1 MINERRSHNTGPI
14 QQRSEIIVRRTMEKE
29 TPMKDGLL
37 AGVVVAG
44 AIFVGWIV
52 LRDQPRK
59 DPRRGSG
66 YDGSSGDAGGEGGDH
81 GWFGGHGHSG
91 DHGGSDAG
99 GGDGGGGDGG
109 GGDGG
114 GGGGD

>member
-1 MINERRSHNTGPI
+1 
-14 QQRSEIIVRRTMEKE
+14 MEKE

-66 YDGSSGDAGGEGGDH
+66 YDGSSGEGGDH

>member
-1 MINERRSHNTGPI
+1 LCIA
-14 QQRSEIIVRRTMEKE
+14 QFVRIA
-29 TPMKDGLL
+29 PVKDQLL
-37 AGVVVAG
+37 ALIVVAG
-44 AIFVGWIV
+44 ALFVCWIV
-52 LRDQPRK
+52 LRDQRRK

-66 YDGSSGDAGGEGGDH
+66 YDGSSGDAGSESGDH

-91 DHGGSDAG
+91 DHGGGDAG
-99 GGDGGGGDGG
+99 GSDGGGGDGG